1 MWDSGRSRTSSFLVT
16 TSRELQ
22 LEMAGKE
29 PGPWPTNGWLVPLKH
44 DPEKVLAA
52 PVMEIC
58 IAFDIQPGYT
68 DAVGKFVGYVD
79 KDWPEGYHG
88 AAYGECASLLSDQ
101 DGIAP
106 SRAANLIL
114 GWDSK
119 QAHEDAKARP
129 GNGTSKSSLI
139 A

>member
-1 MWDSGRSRTSSFLVT
+1 MD
-16 TSRELQ
+16 
-22 LEMAGKE
+22 
-29 PGPWPTNGWLVPLKH
+29 
-44 DPEKVLAA
+44 
-52 PVMEIC
+52 
-58 IAFDIQPGYT
+58 IASVFDIRPGFT

-88 AAYGECASLLSDQ
+88 AAYGECANLLSDQ

-106 SRAANLIL
+106 SRAANLVL

-119 QAHEDAKARP
+119 QAHEDAEARP
-129 GNGTSKSSLI
+129 GNGKSKSPLR